1 MTDQTSPGASSART
15 PRIRLGLVGFGN
27 WAHDAH
33 IPVLALLPQ
42 YEITAVYSQRGEAA
56 RKAAEEFGIPHVAG
70 TLDEL
75 VNHPDVDMVLVLTTA
90 PQHEVA
96 VRAAIAAGKDVY
108 SEWPLT
114 ADPRTSAELLRLA
127 KEAGVRT
134 VIGVQRDLAAA
145 FRYARDLIDDGY
157 VGSIRSVRMHAS
169 VPFFGGTRP
178 EAMRWSIPEETFLSV
193 VAVFGGHLLTPLF
206 SVVGRP
212 GEFSAVAVN
221 QFPEVSIQETG
232 EKVPTTAKDQLVLA
246 GTLVGG
252 GVLSVHIEGGKQF
265 GSGVQ
270 IDITGTAGD
279 LRISNTSAY
288 GGVNENYQ
296 VEGGHEGDTVM
307 APLPIPAQYDRLP
320 ESDLPTGIAELGEL
334 YLTHAEDVVNGTS
347 RAPGFDHA
355 VWLQGVF
362 AQIDTSQRTGQRM
375 TVRNDES

>member
-1 MTDQTSPGASSART
+1 MEGKYRVGIVGLSPGR
-15 PRIRLGLVGFGN
+15 G
-27 WAHDAH
+27 WAATAH
-33 IPVLALLPQ
+33 IPALRALSDVFELAGVANTSLASSQAAAAAFDIPRPFESPAALAASPDIDLVVVTVKVQ
-42 YEITAVYSQRGEAA
+42 HHKEVVTAALQ
-56 RKAAEEFGIPHVAG
+56 
-70 TLDEL
+70 
-75 VNHPDVDMVLVLTTA
+75 
-90 PQHEVA
+90 
-96 VRAAIAAGKDVY
+96 AGKSVY

-114 ADPRTSAELLRLA
+114 PDPRTSAELLRLA

-134 VIGVQRDLAAA
+134 VIGLQRDLAAA

-157 VGSIRSVRMHAS
+157 VGSIRSVRMHVS

-193 VAVFGGHLLTPLF
+193 VAVFGGHFLIPLF

-212 GEFSAVAVN
+212 REFSAVAVN

-232 EKVPTTAKDQLVLA
+232 EQVPTTAKDQLVLA

-362 AQIDTSQRTGQRM
+362 TQIDTSQRTGQRM